1 MEADLKDLVE
11 LSKEGDQEAIA
22 QLYDRT
28 SKRAYYLAKQ
38 LVKDEDQA
46 QDIVQDAYVKVF
58 TNLHLLEQVENF
70 QGWLNTIVV
79 NKSKDYLKKKKPM
92 LFSQMV
98 SEEDEGRELDFE
110 DEGGYFSPDRRVDYT
125 ETKRLIQGMIDRLPQ
140 EQRMAIVLFY
150 LEEMPVKQIARVMEC
165 SEGTVKSRLNYG
177 RKTIKAQV
185 LELEKKGT
193 KLYCVPFIPFLY
205 WLLRQQAF
213 STVVPAAVG
222 RRAVAAGMAAA
233 GKAGAGAAT
242 GGAVSGSGA
251 GAASGSGAGTV
262 SGGSM
267 VSGAGGYGAAEAGK
281 AASGALGRA
290 GAGKAAA
297 AAVGKAGAAAAGKAV
312 SVKVA
317 AAVAAACI
325 GAGGVGVGAGVYI
338 HNRQEAATTSRM
350 EEEREREEER
360 GEETLEETEL
370 AVLEDGPVQV
380 EQDTRLI
387 MGHLITPLIYWN
399 RQEDDPDFSVETADL
414 SDSQRIELAYWH
426 MNNGY
431 NGPEIFG
438 AEGNSQDGAGIY
450 SLSQVADRLA
460 DMYGGDISEERL
472 LSEGEKGIL
481 LKITPEV
488 GEGQITYE
496 PLDGEGWTTVDFAE
510 FVIAEGKLEAS
521 GTYVIEWNAGNTLE
535 GDVLAVFASNPD
547 SFFGYTLESVT
558 GTAGE
563 EAQEAH
569 ADLEPPRTYSTNELG
584 GQPEAAAQTTEAQ
597 TTAAAPE
604 TSAASTEAS
613 GYTMARCDICSDETM
628 CRSVWVDAFGQSL
641 MICDNCMGE
650 LQWIGQQGQ
659 AEMNE

>member
-1 MEADLKDLVE
+1 MGTDLKDLVE
-11 LSKEGDQEAIA
+11 LSKEGDQQAIA

-233 GKAGAGAAT
+233 GKAGAGAAS
-242 GGAVSGSGA
+242 GGV
-251 GAASGSGAGTV
+251 ASGSGAV
-262 SGGSM
+262 
-267 VSGAGGYGAAEAGK
+267 AGK
-281 AASGALGRA
+281 AAV
-290 GAGKAAA
+290 AAA
-297 AAVGKAGAAAAGKAV
+297 GKAGAAAAGKAI
-312 SVKVA
+312 SVKA
-317 AAVAAACI
+317 AAIVAAACI
-325 GAGGVGVGAGVYI
+325 GAGGVGAGAGVYI
-338 HNRQEAATTSRM
+338 YHRQEKAREA
-350 EEEREREEER
+350 EIEREQDEEP
-360 GEETLEETEL
+360 TEL
-370 AVLEDGPVQV
+370 AAQETAAVEETQESEAVQMENEAILQMMERYPSESYSAYLNAEEAVDMGDYYEIRAMICVPVTFDADPLEGAAEGDVV
-380 EQDTRLI
+380 E
-387 MGHLITPLIYWN
+387 
-399 RQEDDPDFSVETADL
+399 FSV
-414 SDSQRIELAYWH
+414 SDPTGEMREMEVSVQEYSPNMWEYTMGRISEDELIWERELLLDGTYYSQ
-426 MNNGY
+426 
-431 NGPEIFG
+431 
-438 AEGNSQDGAGIY
+438 Y
-450 SLSQVADRLA
+450 SDPA
-460 DMYGGDISEERL
+460 YGGDGKWHLLGDSDMEPLKEIFNGKIRLRKDADIQWINSDWTGHESISADELLEQKELLGQHNMSDSLDILWEEMQTDYEFSEESGTFRETGESLHTFSREGHPGYLPYELRL
-472 LSEGEKGIL
+472 NEEGE
-481 LKITPEV
+481 ITGMTEV
-488 GEGQITYE
+488 
-496 PLDGEGWTTVDFAE
+496 LS
-510 FVIAEGKLEAS
+510 L
-521 GTYVIEWNAGNTLE
+521 AG
-535 GDVLAVFASNPD
+535 
-547 SFFGYTLESVT
+547 
-558 GTAGE
+558 
-563 EAQEAH
+563 
-569 ADLEPPRTYSTNELG
+569 
-584 GQPEAAAQTTEAQ
+584 
-597 TTAAAPE
+597 
-604 TSAASTEAS
+604 
-613 GYTMARCDICSDETM
+613 
-628 CRSVWVDAFGQSL
+628 
-641 MICDNCMGE
+641 
-650 LQWIGQQGQ
+650 
-659 AEMNE
+659 